1 MEKKMSN
8 DIKIIKKFNIHKLN
22 VETDI
27 NLLFSI
33 PISVYD
39 LKTVFW
45 LVIDT
50 NICESIVES
59 TYKRLIK

>member
-1 MEKKMSN
+1 MSN